1 MPGRNRYTIQKV
13 RIGMKIIPF
22 WGCMILLKYPQM
34 EKAVRY
40 SMEKLDVE
48 LVDDT
53 RFSCCPDPIYFKAA
67 DKTTWYTLA
76 ARNISIAEEH
86 ELDLITMCSGCTSTL
101 CEVNYHLK
109 KDDKLRDKVNKSLKK
124 IGREFRGTINVRHV
138 VTLLRDDIEME
149 KIKRSISH
157 PLHDL
162 KVAIHYGCHLLK
174 PSEIMKVDDP
184 VIPRILAELIDATGA
199 TPVNHKEYLLCC
211 GKACQ
216 EYELT
221 LSMSTDVFQSIQ
233 DSKADCMGLICPTCF
248 DSFDLGQIRVS
259 RKLDKDFNIP
269 IIYYFQLLALA
280 QGASVNDIGLKFHK
294 VLPSE
299 FLEKLEQRLAVS

>member
-1 MPGRNRYTIQKV
+1 
-13 RIGMKIIPF
+13 MKFTPF
-22 WGCMILLKYPQM
+22 WGCMISLKYPQM

-40 SMEKLDVE
+40 SFEKLGVE
-48 LVDDT
+48 LNEEN

-67 DKTTWYTLA
+67 DKITWYTLA

-109 KDDKLRDKVNKSLKK
+109 RDQKLKNKVNQSLKK
-124 IGREFRGTINVRHV
+124 IGREYKGTINVRHV
-138 VTLLRDDIEME
+138 VTLLRDEVGME
-149 KIKRSISH
+149 RLKDSIIF

-174 PSEIMKVDDP
+174 PSEIMQVDDP
-184 VIPRILAELIDATGA
+184 VIPSILADLIDAIGA
-199 TPVNHKEYLLCC
+199 TPVNHREYLLCC

-216 EYELT
+216 NNELA
-221 LSMSTDVFQSIQ
+221 LSMSADVFQSIN

-248 DSFDLGQIRVS
+248 DSFDLGQILVS
-259 RKLDKDFNIP
+259 RKVNKNYQIP
-269 IIYYFQLLALA
+269 VIYYFQLLALA
-280 QGASVNDIGLKFHK
+280 QGASFEDIGLKYHK
-294 VLPSE
+294 ILPAE
-299 FLEKLEQRLAVS
+299 FLEKLEQRIAVA